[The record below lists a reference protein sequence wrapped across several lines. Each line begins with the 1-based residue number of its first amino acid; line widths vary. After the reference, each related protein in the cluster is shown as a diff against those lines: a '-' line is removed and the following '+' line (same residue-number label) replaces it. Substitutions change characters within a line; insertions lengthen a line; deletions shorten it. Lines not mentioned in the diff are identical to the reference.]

1 MLHLRS
7 QQIYA
12 ALHHA
17 VACGLFAVPPLG
29 VQMPFMLT
37 SGRSIQVLGKKR
49 EQKSAAETV
58 A

>member
-1 MLHLRS
+1 MLHCTMQLS
-7 QQIYA
+7 A
-12 ALHHA
+12 
-17 VACGLFAVPPLG
+17 GLFAVPPLG
-29 VQMPFMLT
+29 IQMPFMLI